1 MIDAWSGAKFNSIA
15 FNASN
20 AARRVFELK
29 IDALHTIQFE
39 FEWIQMIWKLNLNDF
54 QVIVQDELLSTFSV
68 LKTFIFITHNLPY
81 KLLYKFKQ
89 TFGLF

>member
-15 FNASN
+15 FNAAN

-54 QVIVQDELLSTFSV
+54 QVIVQDELLGVSRVLSV
-68 LKTFIFITHNLPY
+68 WKKPSHNLPY

-89 TFGLF
+89 TFDLF